1 MSRILRRPMFRGGP
15 VDSRGTG
22 ITANLGYNNGGRVG
36 YNKGNLV
43 APLYSAAPNYKS
55 GAEIKRD
62 APGIFGLKFD
72 SPFLSM
78 KTPENRFGGSLNFG
92 QSPRELSEALSE
104 GSSYTNYL
112 KNLNQP
118 EEFETETLDTGEV
131 KFKLDKDGKK
141 IPIETEELSLK
152 EQIEKDRVQKI
163 TDSDTQGSLEELGIT
178 VKDDGTTEFTGDPR
192 YSDQKIKKTDT
203 SGIKLPPPPT
213 EKEESVEYTVEDY
226 VKMLGGDKARRR
238 DLSDML
244 ASASASFLGTG
255 GVKEGFAEFMSRE
268 AAKGPGR
275 LEKIEQAAATLDIK
289 DKIDSKRSKE
299 KIELMKENTLFEL
312 RAKSD
317 ALKAAGD
324 ISKMNAGDAL
334 TYISKEIYRGQKDR
348 SSSRVLKTFLDIKL
362 NTDSNVKNVGDL
374 TSFLNDAE
382 EVSSLPEG
390 ITIVTSDQGKRVYL
404 KRGDKVELVDINKL

>member
-15 VDSRGTG
+15 VDSRGSG
-22 ITANLGYNNGGRVG
+22 ITSGLMDGGRVG

-43 APLYSAAPNYKS
+43 APLYSAVPNYKS

-62 APGIFGLKFD
+62 APGIFGLKFNT
-72 SPFLSM
+72 PFLSM

-92 QSPRELSEALSE
+92 QSPRNFAEALSE
-104 GSSYTNYL
+104 GSAYREYL
-112 KNLNQP
+112 TPKK
-118 EEFETETLDTGEV
+118 EEFETEVTDTGDI
-131 KFKLDKDGKK
+131 KFKLDKDGNR
-141 IPIETEELSLK
+141 IPIDTTDLSLK
-152 EQIEKDRVQKI
+152 ETIEKKRIEDI
-163 TDSDTQGSLEELGIT
+163 TDSDTQGSLEEMGIT

-203 SGIKLPPPPT
+203 SGIKLPPPKT

-289 DKIDSKRSKE
+289 DKIDSKRAKE
-299 KIELMKENTLFEL
+299 KIDLMKESTLFEL

-382 EVSSLPEG
+382 EVANLPEG

>member
-1 MSRILRRPMFRGGP
+1 
-15 VDSRGTG
+15 
-22 ITANLGYNNGGRVG
+22 
-36 YNKGNLV
+36 
-43 APLYSAAPNYKS
+43 
-55 GAEIKRD
+55 
-62 APGIFGLKFD
+62 
-72 SPFLSM
+72 
-78 KTPENRFGGSLNFG
+78 
-92 QSPRELSEALSE
+92 
-104 GSSYTNYL
+104 
-112 KNLNQP
+112 
-118 EEFETETLDTGEV
+118 
-131 KFKLDKDGKK
+131 
-141 IPIETEELSLK
+141 
-152 EQIEKDRVQKI
+152 
-163 TDSDTQGSLEELGIT
+163 
-178 VKDDGTTEFTGDPR
+178 
-192 YSDQKIKKTDT
+192 
-203 SGIKLPPPPT
+203 
-213 EKEESVEYTVEDY
+213 
-226 VKMLGGDKARRR
+226 MLGGDKARRR

-289 DKIDSKRSKE
+289 DKIDSKRAKE
-299 KIELMKENTLFEL
+299 QIELMKENTLFEL

-334 TYISKEIYRGQKDR
+334 TYISKEVYRGQKDR

-382 EVSSLPEG
+382 EVANLPEG

>member
-1 MSRILRRPMFRGGP
+1 MSRILRRPMFRGGR

-22 ITANLGYNNGGRVG
+22 ITSGLADGGRVG
-36 YNKGNLV
+36 FQNGG
-43 APLYSAAPNYKS
+43 KS
-55 GAEIKRD
+55 GLD
-62 APGIFGLKFD
+62 FLKQAFLGPRFTD
-72 SPFLSM
+72 PNFQPPKLFPKNVKPF
-78 KTPENRFGGSLNFG
+78 NFG
-92 QSPRELSEALSE
+92 QSPKDFSKALQP
-104 GSSYTNYL
+104 GSAYSKYL
-112 KNLNQP
+112 TPKK
-118 EEFETETLDTGEV
+118 EEFETEVSESGDV
-131 KFKLDKDGKK
+131 KFKLDKDGNR
-141 IPIETEELSLK
+141 IPIDTTDLSLK
-152 EQIEKDRVQKI
+152 ETIEKKRIEDI
-163 TDSDTQGSLEELGIT
+163 TDKDPQGSLEAMGIT
-178 VKDDGTTEFTGDPR
+178 VKKDGTTEFTGDPR

-244 ASASASFLGTG
+244 AGASAAFLGTG
-255 GVKEGFAEFMSRE
+255 SVKEGFAEFMAKE

-289 DKIDSKRSKE
+289 DKIDSKRAKE
-299 KIELMKENTLFEL
+299 KIDLMKESTLFEL

-317 ALKAAGD
+317 ALKKAGD
-324 ISKMNAGDAL
+324 ISNMNAGDAL
-334 TYISKEIYRGQKDR
+334 TYIAKEIYRGQKDR

-362 NTDSNVKNVGDL
+362 NTDSNIKNVGDL

-382 EVSSLPEG
+382 EVANLPEG
-390 ITIVTSDQGKRVYL
+390 ITIVTSSQGKRVYL

>member
-15 VDSRGTG
+15 VDSYGTG
-22 ITANLGYNNGGRVG
+22 IASGLDKPKRGLVNEPGGYAGE
-36 YNKGNLV
+36 
-43 APLYSAAPNYKS
+43 KS
-55 GAEIKRD
+55 GMDFLRNALLGPRFLDPNFQSPMKFKS
-62 APGIFGLKFD
+62 GTGFGF
-72 SPFLSM
+72 M
-78 KTPENRFGGSLNFG
+78 TPER
-92 QSPRELSEALSE
+92 QSPGLIKIGEGISERNPRFDTLGIDELSKPVTYGASQEADMKKSDLEMGE
-104 GSSYTNYL
+104 GDIDES
-112 KNLNQP
+112 
-118 EEFETETLDTGEV
+118 ETLSSDFYEKLIGQKVDDKPYEGGKPGSDMDSQEV
-131 KFKLDKDGKK
+131 PGVVKVGD
-141 IPIETEELSLK
+141 IK
-152 EQIEKDRVQKI
+152 EVN
-163 TDSDTQGSLEELGIT
+163 
-178 VKDDGTTEFTGDPR
+178 GD
-192 YSDQKIKKTDT
+192 
-203 SGIKLPPPPT
+203 
-213 EKEESVEYTVEDY
+213 KEESVEYTIEDY
-226 VKMLGGDKARRR
+226 IKMLGGDKAKRR

>member
-1 MSRILRRPMFRGGP
+1 
-15 VDSRGTG
+15 
-22 ITANLGYNNGGRVG
+22 
-36 YNKGNLV
+36 
-43 APLYSAAPNYKS
+43 
-55 GAEIKRD
+55 
-62 APGIFGLKFD
+62 
-72 SPFLSM
+72 M
-78 KTPENRFGGSLNFG
+78 KTPEVRIGKPRFDLG
-92 QSPRELSEALSE
+92 QSPSDFANALSE
-104 GSSYTNYL
+104 ESAYREYL
-112 KNLNQP
+112 TPDK

-131 KFKLDKDGKK
+131 KFKLDKDGNK
-141 IPIETEELSLK
+141 IPIKSDKGSLA
-152 EQIEKDRVQKI
+152 EIIEKQRIEDI
-163 TDSDTQGSLEELGIT
+163 TDSDTQGSLEAMGIT
-178 VKDDGTTEFTGDPR
+178 VKDDGSTEFTGDPR
-192 YSDQKIKKTDT
+192 YSDQKIKTTDT
-203 SGIKLPPPPT
+203 SGIKLPPPPPP

-299 KIELMKENTLFEL
+299 KIDLMKENTLFEL

-334 TYISKEIYRGQKDR
+334 TYISKEVYRGQKDR

>member
-15 VDSRGTG
+15 VDSRGSG
-22 ITANLGYNNGGRVG
+22 ITSGLMDGGRVG

-43 APLYSAAPNYKS
+43 APLYSAVPNYKS

-72 SPFLSM
+72 TPFLSM
-78 KTPENRFGGSLNFG
+78 RTPENRFGGSLNFG
-92 QSPRELSEALSE
+92 QSPRNFAEALSE
-104 GSSYTNYL
+104 GSAYREYL
-112 KNLNQP
+112 TPKK
-118 EEFETETLDTGEV
+118 EEFETEVTDTGDI
-131 KFKLDKDGKK
+131 KFKLDKDGNR
-141 IPIETEELSLK
+141 IPIDTTDLSLK
-152 EQIEKDRVQKI
+152 ETIEKKRIEDI
-163 TDSDTQGSLEELGIT
+163 TDSDTQGSLEEMGIT

-203 SGIKLPPPPT
+203 SGIKLPPPKT

-289 DKIDSKRSKE
+289 DKIDSKRAKE

-382 EVSSLPEG
+382 EVANLPEG

>member
-15 VDSRGTG
+15 VDSRGSG
-22 ITANLGYNNGGRVG
+22 ITSGLMDGGRVG
-36 YNKGNLV
+36 YKNAGSVTGMDFLKKALG
-43 APLYSAAPNYKS
+43 PRFTDPNFKS
-55 GAEIKRD
+55 PMVFPKNVT
-62 APGIFGLKFD
+62 
-72 SPFLSM
+72 PF
-78 KTPENRFGGSLNFG
+78 NFG
-92 QSPRELSEALSE
+92 QSPKDYANALSE
-104 GSSYTNYL
+104 GSSYREYL
-112 KNLNQP
+112 ESQSKPQ
-118 EEFETETLDTGEV
+118 EFETEVTESGDV
-131 KFKLDKDGKK
+131 KFKLDEKGDK
-141 IPIETEELSLK
+141 IPIETEDLSLK
-152 EQIEKDRVQKI
+152 ETIEKKRIEDI
-163 TDSDTQGSLEELGIT
+163 TAKDTQGMDLVDLGLSKKSDLPGTNILEERADSKKIKKAKNNLENVGSGDGSTLGKETEESTEFT
-178 VKDDGTTEFTGDPR
+178 VKD
-192 YSDQKIKKTDT
+192 YI
-203 SGIKLPPPPT
+203 
-213 EKEESVEYTVEDY
+213 
-226 VKMLGGDKARRR
+226 KMLGGDKARRR

-244 ASASASFLGTG
+244 AGASAAFLGTG
-255 GVKEGFAEFMSRE
+255 SVKEGLAQFMAKQAES
-268 AAKGPGR
+268 GPSR

-289 DKIDSKRSKE
+289 DKIDSKRAKE

-382 EVSSLPEG
+382 EVANLPEG